1 MGFVKDIRISI
12 HLTVFSRTLFSSD
25 RGTTLS
31 VVRWAYKNY
40 TYRNYT
46 MQKLFSLFYGALYT
60 KESGL
65 IFVFSF
71 VSVHNKTILV
81 CITHVRT
88 MEHASS
94 TLQITT
100 HSSVYVRFRKITKD
114 RTVENQVKWATPTV
128 TVKLP
133 CLQTFNQFIF
143 TGSSVA
149 IFSRLAG
156 KSGLLGV
163 MYFLTAKIFNI
174 SAQEMK

>member
-1 MGFVKDIRISI
+1 MGFCKG

-25 RGTTLS
+25 RCTTLS

-40 TYRNYT
+40 THRNYT

-71 VSVHNKTILV
+71 FSVLNQTILV

-88 MEHASS
+88 MEHATS

-100 HSSVYVRFRKITKD
+100 HSSVYVQFRKITKD

-143 TGSSVA
+143 IGSSVA

-163 MYFLTAKIFNI
+163 IYFLTAKIYSI
-174 SAQEMK
+174 